1 MRVLFTGSSGP
12 KSGAT
17 VASVVASRHQ
27 VVGIDLHSGSH
38 TCHVRDITA
47 IDNWLPLLE
56 GIDAVVHFAA
66 LHAPHRQS
74 HDANAFR
81 DLNVETTRLLL
92 DASRLAGARRF
103 VLASTTSVYGR
114 AMRPT
119 HANGNQRAVWV
130 TEEVQPEAEDIY
142 DQTKL
147 QAEALCRNAS
157 GNGFSAV
164 ALRFSRCFPEPLPL
178 QTVYRLYRGV
188 DARDVGQAV
197 LHALDADLQDFD
209 VFNISGPS
217 PFLVSDCDA
226 LLVDAPS
233 VIARRVPALAREFA
247 NRGWPLPQSIDR
259 VYVTEKARTRLGFVA
274 QGGWESVLAAA
285 APS

>member
-27 VVGIDLHSGSH
+27 VRGVDLQPATYTSLV
-38 TCHVRDITA
+38 CDITA
-47 IDNWLPLLE
+47 IDNWQPLLE
-56 GIDAVVHFAA
+56 DIDAVVHFAA

-74 HDANAFR
+74 HDASAFNA
-81 DLNVETTRLLL
+81 LNVQATERLLE
-92 DASRLAGARRF
+92 ASRFAGASRF

-114 AMRPT
+114 AMRPP
-119 HANGNQRAVWV
+119 HANGNRRAVWV
-130 TEEVQPEAEDIY
+130 TEDVEPEAEDIY

-178 QTVYRLYRGV
+178 QSVYRLYRGV

-197 LHALDADLQDFD
+197 LNALETDIQDFD
-209 VFNISGPS
+209 VFNISGES

-226 LLVDAPS
+226 LLVDAPR
-233 VIARRVPALAREFA
+233 VIAQRVPLLARAFA
-247 NRGWPLPQSIDR
+247 DRGWSLPQSIDR
-259 VYVTEKARTRLGFVA
+259 VYVTDKARAQLGFVA
-274 QGGWESVLAAA
+274 QFGWESVLAAK
-285 APS
+285 PSS